1 MEKSDTEDDNL
12 ITTKERRA
20 YKQQALTKLLTKISA
35 TDFAAASKASLAV
48 LESRLISIY
57 AEFETLCQE
66 AFALGDK
73 STSKADEFE
82 ERYINALTLLKENL
96 SHSSSHNQSEQ
107 KIKLPVIQIPLF
119 NGKSSDYKTFIGL
132 FESLIDKDRSLDDI
146 KKLYYLRNFVTNDPY
161 DLIKNLPLVGE
172 SYHESLKIGCPAKLT
187 TDQGRQFESNVFK
200 ELMKCLGIVKTRTTP
215 YHPQCNGLVERWY
228 RSLKA
233 AYMARL
239 DSKAWVEELPIV
251 LLGLRAAPRTDSGVS
266 AAEMTYRQT
275 LRLAGDFYNDSI
287 IPILDHCQYVK
298 HLRAMIYNLKPK
310 PLPRKDAHTVFV
322 HSDLNNCTQVFVRS
336 DIVKKS
342 LEPPYEGPYK
352 VLNRTE
358 KVFLVQF
365 PNRDAYISV
374 DRLKPAYMYTAEAEN
389 NLVIKNNLSTD
400 RLKISDH
407 NKEPIG
413 TSENSDQNR
422 SANYRVTRSGR
433 IVKPPVRFA
442 D

>member
-1 MEKSDTEDDNL
+1 MV
-12 ITTKERRA
+12 KERFFWVNMNVDVSKWAKSCIKCQRA
-20 YKQQALTKLLTKISA
+20 KVHRHTKSKISQFPLA
-35 TDFAAASKASLAV
+35 ERFTHIHVDIVGPLPISLQDYRYLV
-48 LESRLISIY
+48 TIVDRQ
-57 AEFETLCQE
+57 TGWPE
-66 AFALGDK
+66 AF
-73 STSKADEFE
+73 
-82 ERYINALTLLKENL
+82 
-96 SHSSSHNQSEQ
+96 
-107 KIKLPVIQIPLF
+107 PV
-119 NGKSSDYKTFIGL
+119 
-132 FESLIDKDRSLDDI
+132 KDITAETVAKVIVEGWISR
-146 KKLYYLRNFVTNDPY
+146 F
-161 DLIKNLPLVGE
+161 
-172 SYHESLKIGCPAKLT
+172 GCPAKLT

-215 YHPQCNGLVERWY
+215 YHPQCNGLVERWH

-233 AYMARL
+233 ALMARL
-239 DSKAWVEELPIV
+239 DSKTWVEELPIV

-266 AAEMTYRQT
+266 AAEMTYGQT
-275 LRLAGDFYNDSI
+275 LRLPGDFYNDGI

-322 HSDLNNCTQVFVRS
+322 HSDLNNCTHVFVRS
-336 DIVKKS
+336 DIIKKS

-374 DRLKPAYMYTAEAEN
+374 DRLKPAYMHTAETEN